1 MNARTVIHRLL
12 GQAFA
17 DIATEATASGVGSWS
32 RLATLFETIPPDLER
47 VAAGIGTYDDVLASL
62 RERSQASG
70 LAAWIDGATEN
81 ELQWRSLGTRTLLL
95 RLAHRALLD
104 LRYEAYEAGNERVYA
119 LADLFHNIPLQLE
132 SVLQGN
138 ETYEGVITWLRQ
150 KAERRAG
157 DAAWF
162 ARALRETTSA
172 VAP

>member
-1 MNARTVIHRLL
+1 MNARTVVHRLL

-17 DIATEATASGVGSWS
+17 DIATEATASGVGSWA

-47 VAAGIGTYDDVLASL
+47 VAAGIGTYDDVLASF
-62 RERSQASG
+62 RARSQASG
-70 LAAWIDGATEN
+70 LATWIDGATEN
-81 ELQWRSLGTRTLLL
+81 ELRWRPAGSRTLLH
-95 RLAHRALLD
+95 RLAYRALLD
-104 LRYEAYEAGNERVYA
+104 LRYEAYEAGNERVFG

-132 SVLQGN
+132 SVHQGN
-138 ETYEGVITWLRQ
+138 ESYEGVLAWLRQ

-172 VAP
+172 VVP